1 MDAEVY
7 FVDASAKGGGPLR
20 KLGRLIEESKILA
33 GISKGDDLAIKTH
46 MGEAGNTTH
55 IRPLFV
61 RKIVDSVKSIGVN
74 PFVTDTTVLY
84 GRRRYTGLG
93 YLGVAAEHG
102 FCSESMNCPIII
114 ADGMNGE
121 DGVVVSEVEVA
132 SAIYSADAMVAVSH
146 PTGHPR
152 SGFGG
157 AIKNVGMGCVTK
169 AGKAWQ
175 HRVMMPSLDEER
187 CDGCGV
193 CEDLCLPDAIEVE
206 EYAKMDEDKCNGCEQ
221 CVFNC
226 PNDAWIPRKENIP
239 EFQRRLAEAS
249 SIVLSTF
256 QPSKVCF
263 LNFLLSVT
271 SHCDCF
277 DYSDIPIVQDIGIL
291 ASFDPVAIDQASLE
305 MINSSLGKSLYE
317 IVKVDYEP
325 QFAHAEKIGLG
336 KRGYKI
342 IEV

>member
-1 MDAEVY
+1 
-7 FVDASAKGGGPLR
+7 
-20 KLGRLIEESKILA
+20 
-33 GISKGDDLAIKTH
+33 
-46 MGEAGNTTH
+46 
-55 IRPLFV
+55 
-61 RKIVDSVKSIGVN
+61 
-74 PFVTDTTVLY
+74 
-84 GRRRYTGLG
+84 
-93 YLGVAAEHG
+93 
-102 FCSESMNCPIII
+102 MNCPIVI

-132 SAIYSADAMVAVSH
+132 SAIHSADAMVVISH

-175 HRVMMPSLDEER
+175 HKVLMPSLDKER

-193 CEDLCLPDAIEVE
+193 CEDLCLPGAIEVE
-206 EYAKMDEDKCNGCEQ
+206 EHAKMDEDKCTGCEQ

-226 PNDAWIPRKENIP
+226 PNDAWIPSKENIP

-256 QPSKVCF
+256 KPSKICF

-277 DYSDIPIVQDIGIL
+277 DYSDIPIVQDMGIL